1 MHAERYNQYSIR
13 LTAWQSTILISD
25 SILLIAKEAG
35 LQDIRHFNPH
45 IVHVDHGELC
55 PKEAPAERMV
65 MWYEVELITGC
76 GPNAGIIMLDQF
88 ISLEKGMVFFRQPG
102 DIVRG
107 VPPYSYISILFDIFY
122 DEAMEADY
130 QMGGRCASSSVNL
143 SFLRRLAENR
153 QRLNLQNRP
162 PPVIRV
168 ADVEAVSLLFLELAR
183 LRVNHQK
190 ADYLLAKAQLLMILA
205 KLHKEARQ
213 AEAVHA
219 EQPDVIED
227 TQRFMN
233 ASYDQPI
240 MLATLAK
247 RACMSRE
254 HLCRLYKKHTGLSP
268 IQYLTQL
275 RVFYAKRMLLADNCS
290 VESIAARCGF
300 KNTNYFYK
308 VFRDSTGLTPL
319 QYRNGVSL
327 ETMSHPHA

>member
-1 MHAERYNQYSIR
+1 MQGKALQPPYRPWITESCAPRR
-13 LTAWQSTILISD
+13 LLLSAWSCGMRWSD
-25 SILLIAKEAG
+25 
-35 LQDIRHFNPH
+35 H
-45 IVHVDHGELC
+45 C
-55 PKEAPAERMV
+55 
-65 MWYEVELITGC
+65 C
-76 GPNAGIIMLDQF
+76 GPNAGIIMPVQF
-88 ISLEKGMVFFRQPG
+88 ISRRRAWCSSGSRG
-102 DIVRG
+102 IVRG

-130 QMGGRCASSSVNL
+130 QMGGRCASSSVDL

-275 RVFYAKRMLLADNCS
+275 RVFHAKRMLLADNCS

-300 KNTNYFYK
+300 KTQTISK
-308 VFRDSTGLTPL
+308 GIQATGLTL
-319 QYRNGVSL
+319 QYRNGAGNI
-327 ETMSHPHA
+327 THFA